1 MISIQALTA
10 KMAFNN
16 GKIVKNTGDSISKV
30 QRKTKFKECSKI
42 REDIPKIRATPPDDC
57 PRSEV
62 QDYAI
67 LTLL

>member
-30 QRKTKFKECSKI
+30 QRKTNSKNAKKFAKI
-42 REDIPKIRATPPDDC
+42 SQKFEPHLQTT
-57 PRSEV
+57 V

>member
-57 PRSEV
+57 PRLRNINI
-62 QDYAI
+62 AMI
-67 LTLL
+67 T